1 MTRKVLIIAGLSLAI
16 SAPLARAQ
24 EHWGGW
30 GEERWERMHRLREAC
45 EDGDERAC
53 WRLRHM
59 RHEWREHRREQERD
73 WDDRSPRGPDERGR
87 Y

>member
-1 MTRKVLIIAGLSLAI
+1 MTAKVLIIAVLAFAI

-24 EHWGGW
+24 E
-30 GEERWERMHRLREAC
+30 EEHEMRWEYMHRLRIAC
-45 EDGDERAC
+45 DAGDERAC

-59 RHEWREHRREQERD
+59 RREWRERHWHEE
-73 WDDRSPRGPDERGR
+73 EH